1 MKNIESLHDSSST
14 PIIID
19 FDKQL
24 SILNSQLDFKLQ
36 LDSTIQVLKSLK
48 LKKLI
53 LSTKKAKIKTMN
65 PKQSCGRL
73 RLNQTENT
81 DNVYIASN

>member
-19 FDKQL
+19 LDKQL
-24 SILNSQLDFKLQ
+24 SILNSQSQLDFKLQ

-48 LKKLI
+48 LKKLM
-53 LSTKKAKIKTMN
+53 LSIGLKRRRSK
-65 PKQSCGRL
+65 P
-73 RLNQTENT
+73 
-81 DNVYIASN
+81 